1 MICDFFAKQEISSLK
16 PDFRSR
22 EGFAP
27 LRDKS
32 QSAMNNFSSLEKVN
46 NQRKIFR
53 VKIQTWTL
61 SLNMQ

>member
-16 PDFRSR
+16 PDFRFR

-27 LRDKS
+27 LRNKS

-53 VKIQTWTL
+53 VKIQT
-61 SLNMQ
+61 